1 MTNEDLTAVKNAL
14 NITGE
19 DQDAALMQWGDE
31 VLGFIKDAGV
41 SPANITKGLLARGVA
56 DLWNYGAGD
65 GRLSE
70 YFVWRVTQLSYK

>member
-1 MTNEDLTAVKNAL
+1 MNEYLTAVKAAL

-19 DQDAALMQWGDE
+19 DQDAALLQWIE
-31 VLGFIKDAGV
+31 EALEFVKDAGV
-41 SPANITKGLLARGVA
+41 KPENITKGLIARGVS

-70 YFVWRVTQLSYK
+70 YFC

>member
-1 MTNEDLTAVKNAL
+1 MNEYLTAVKEAL

-19 DQDAALMQWGDE
+19 DQDAALLQWIE
-31 VLGFIKDAGV
+31 EALEFVKNAGV
-41 SPANITKGLLARGVA
+41 KPENITKGLIARGVS

-70 YFVWRVTQLSYK
+70 YFCWRVTQLSYK

>member
-1 MTNEDLTAVKNAL
+1 MNEYLTAVKAAL

-19 DQDAALMQWGDE
+19 DQDAALLQWIE
-31 VLGFIKDAGV
+31 EALEFVKDAGV
-41 SPANITKGLLARGVA
+41 KPENITKGLIASGVS

-70 YFVWRVTQLSYK
+70 YFCWRVTQLSYK

>member
-1 MTNEDLTAVKNAL
+1 MNEYLTAVKAAL

-19 DQDAALMQWGDE
+19 DQDAALLQWIE
-31 VLGFIKDAGV
+31 EALEFVKVAGV
-41 SPANITKGLLARGVA
+41 KPENITKGLIARGVS

-70 YFVWRVTQLSYK
+70 YFCWRVTQLSYK

>member
-1 MTNEDLTAVKNAL
+1 MNEYLTAVKAAL

-19 DQDAALMQWGDE
+19 DQDAARLQWIE
-31 VLGFIKDAGV
+31 EALEFVKDAGV
-41 SPANITKGLLARGVA
+41 KPENITKGLIARGVS

-70 YFVWRVTQLSYK
+70 YFCWRVTQLSYK

>member
-1 MTNEDLTAVKNAL
+1 MNEYLTAVKEAL

-19 DQDAALMQWGDE
+19 DQDAALLQWIKE
-31 VLGFIKDAGV
+31 VLEFIKDAGV
-41 SPANITKGLLARGVA
+41 KPENITKGLIARGVS

-70 YFVWRVTQLSYK
+70 YFCWRVTQLSYK

>member
-1 MTNEDLTAVKNAL
+1 MSEYLAAVKQAL

-19 DQDAALMQWGDE
+19 EQDDALMQWIEE
-31 VLGFIKDAGV
+31 VLEFVKDAGV
-41 SPANITKGLLARGVA
+41 KPENITKGLIARGVS

-70 YFVWRVTQLSYK
+70 YFCWRVTQLSYK

>member
-1 MTNEDLTAVKNAL
+1 MSEYLTAVKEAL

-19 DQDAALMQWGDE
+19 DQDTALLQWIE
-31 VLGFIKDAGV
+31 EALEFVKDAGV
-41 SPANITKGLLARGVA
+41 KPENITKGLIARGVS

-70 YFVWRVTQLSYK
+70 YFCWRVTQLSYK

>member
-1 MTNEDLTAVKNAL
+1 MNEYLTAVKAAL

-19 DQDAALMQWGDE
+19 DQDAALLQWIEE
-31 VLGFIKDAGV
+31 VLEFIKDAGV
-41 SPANITKGLLARGVA
+41 KPENITKGLIARGVS

-70 YFVWRVTQLSYK
+70 YFCWRVTQLSYK

>member
-1 MTNEDLTAVKNAL
+1 MSEYLAAVKQAL

-19 DQDAALMQWGDE
+19 DQDDALMQWIEE
-31 VLGFIKDAGV
+31 VLEFVNDAGV
-41 SPANITKGLLARGVA
+41 APGNITKGLIARGVA

-70 YFVWRVTQLSYK
+70 YFCWRVTQLSYK

>member
-1 MTNEDLTAVKNAL
+1 MSEYLAAVKQAL

-19 DQDAALMQWGDE
+19 DQDDALMQWIEE
-31 VLGFIKDAGV
+31 VLEFVNDAGV
-41 SPANITKGLLARGVA
+41 ASGNITKGLIARGVS

-70 YFVWRVTQLSYK
+70 YFCWRVTQLSYK